1 MAKEKF
7 ERTKPHVNIGTIGHV
22 DHGKTTLLD
31 GLLHL
36 GYAAET
42 AYRWSYIAAVLITL
56 AGFALLAVL
65 VFLMMPRNTHSVKHE
80 TLGGHHRPR
89 H

>member
-1 MAKEKF
+1 LFNATF
-7 ERTKPHVNIGTIGHV
+7 FLSWGLAGTLVAGPLV
-22 DHGKTTLLD
+22 D

-65 VFLMMPRNTHSVKHE
+65 VFLMMPRNTHSVNHE
-80 TLGGHHRPR
+80 TLVGRHRPR